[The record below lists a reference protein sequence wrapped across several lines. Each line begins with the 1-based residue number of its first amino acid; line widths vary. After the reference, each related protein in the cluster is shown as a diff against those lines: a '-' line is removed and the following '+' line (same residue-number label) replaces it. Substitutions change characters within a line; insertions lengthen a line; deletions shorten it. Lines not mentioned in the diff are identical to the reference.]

1 MPDRPA
7 EEDLES
13 PGTHSQVHSNS
24 GEIVQARDVAGGIHF
39 HYGTG
44 GRGNR
49 PLQLPRGVRGFVN
62 RISELAALDELLVD
76 DENLVVYVISGTAGV
91 GKTSLAL
98 HWAHRARDQFPDGQ
112 LYIDL
117 RGYDPG
123 LPVSPD
129 QALER
134 FLLAL
139 GVPAA
144 AVPTETE
151 AKSSL
156 YRSALADRRMLIIL
170 DNAANTAQV
179 RPLIPGSGQSLAIVT
194 SRSHLHGLA
203 IRHGAVRRTL
213 GTLSEAEAVALL
225 LTTTREYRSGDNP
238 ADVAELARLCA
249 YLPLALRLAAERA
262 ATHPAMP
269 LSKLIADLRDESELW
284 NTLSTGDIDEAD
296 AVHTVLAWSYRAL
309 PEETASVFCLLGLH
323 PGADFS
329 EAAAEALAGG
339 NRRQVR
345 TALDQLA
352 GACLLERTGYARY
365 RFHDLLRAYSVDCAQ
380 SRISQDEQLAAVE
393 RVCDW
398 YLRTAYHCALTLA
411 HDTTLLFELP
421 DTGSGSSRFSSHDE
435 AARWY
440 TEEKLNLEAAVRAAA
455 GTGQPRT
462 AWRLAAVLE
471 RIYATYN
478 HFSDWRST
486 SRIGLDCAR
495 ELGLRAEEA
504 AMHDSLGRLCRMTM
518 RLDEAVAHH
527 AAAVAT
533 YRELGDLA
541 NVVKG
546 LNGLGWVQLFRHRL
560 REARV
565 TFSEALAVAGELDDR
580 EWLATVLYSLGYTC
594 AQLGVLDEADAHL
607 TRSLDVFRDLGSRL
621 YESMVLTAI
630 SYVARERGDAGMS
643 LTVAV
648 EAVSI
653 SREMSNRL
661 WEATALL
668 YLGKAQRAAGQPG
681 SALVSYQAAAVICRQ
696 NGDRSREAMAVEGA
710 GLAYGDLG
718 RDEDAVDFH
727 RRAAATHRQLGD
739 RWKLAKNLVNLAR
752 ELSGPQAEHEA
763 RRCAR
768 EAFEILSEF
777 DDAKSVALRTW
788 LRENRA

>member
-1 MPDRPA
+1 MPDDSDG
-7 EEDLES
+7 ELEGAGNRS
-13 PGTHSQVHSNS
+13 LVNSNT
-24 GEIVQARDVAGGIHF
+24 GEIVQVRDVEGGIHF
-39 HYGTG
+39 HYGSG
-44 GRGNR
+44 GRGHR
-49 PLQLPRGVRGFVN
+49 PLQPPRGVRGFVN
-62 RISELAALDELLVD
+62 RISELTALDELLVD

-98 HWAHRARDQFPDGQ
+98 HWAHRARAEFPDGQ

-144 AVPTETE
+144 AVPADVE

-156 YRSALADRRMLIIL
+156 YRSALAERRMLIIL
-170 DNAANTAQV
+170 DNAANNAQV

-194 SRSHLHGLA
+194 SRSHLQGLA
-203 IRHGAVRRTL
+203 IRHGARRRTL
-213 GTLSEAEAVALL
+213 DTLTEAEAVQL
-225 LTTTREYRSGDNP
+225 LTTTIREYRTGDDP
-238 ADVAELARLCA
+238 AEVAELAGLCA
-249 YLPLALRLAAERA
+249 YLPLALRIAAERA
-262 ATHPAMP
+262 ASRPSMP
-269 LSKLIADLRDESELW
+269 LSRLIADLRDESELW
-284 NTLSTGDIDEAD
+284 NTLSTGDIDEAE
-296 AVHTVLAWSYRAL
+296 AVHTVFAWSYRAL
-309 PEETASVFCLLGLH
+309 PEETALVFCLLGLH

-339 NRRQVR
+339 NPRQVR
-345 TALDQLA
+345 TALDQLT
-352 GACLLERTGYARY
+352 GACLLEPTGFARY

-380 SRISQDEQLAAVE
+380 SRLSQEEQLAAVQ

-398 YLRTAYHCALTLA
+398 YLRTSYDCALTLA
-411 HDTTLLFELP
+411 HDTTLLFEM
-421 DTGSGSSRFSSHDE
+421 GESGPPGFADHSQ

-440 TEEKLNLEAAVRAAA
+440 AEEKFNLEAAVRAAA
-455 GTGQPRT
+455 GTGQLLT

-478 HFSDWRST
+478 HFNDWRST

-518 RLDEAVAHH
+518 RLEEAVTHH
-527 AAAVAT
+527 IGAVAT

-546 LNGLGWVQLFRHRL
+546 LNGLGWVHLFRHRL
-560 REARV
+560 HDAR
-565 TFSEALAVAGELDDR
+565 TAFSEALDVAQELDDP
-580 EWLATVLYSLGYTC
+580 EWHATVLYSLGYTC
-594 AQLGVLDEADAHL
+594 AQLRDLDAADAHL
-607 TRSLDVFRDLGSRL
+607 TRSLGMFRDLESRL
-621 YESMVLTAI
+621 YESMALTAT
-630 SYVARERGDAGMS
+630 SYVARVRGDSGTS
-643 LTVAV
+643 LALAT

-653 SREMSNRL
+653 SREMTNRL

-668 YLGKAQRAAGQPG
+668 YLGKAQRAAGESGP
-681 SALVSYQAAAVICRQ
+681 ALVSYQAAAVICRQ

-718 RDEDAVDFH
+718 RGDDAVDFH
-727 RRAAATHRQLGD
+727 RQAVATHRQLGD
-739 RWKLAKNLVNLAR
+739 RWKLAKNLVNLSR
-752 ELSGPQAEHEA
+752 ELSGDEA
-763 RRCAR
+763 RHCGR
-768 EAFEILSEF
+768 EAFEILAEF
-777 DDAKSVALRTW
+777 DDAKSLALRTS
-788 LRENRA
+788 LAEDLV